1 MNIIN
6 IFKRTKSITVEQIY
20 TLLKQAYNKYN
31 ISKEDYKKIII
42 NLDKICDLSN
52 CPIER
57 LKYIKTQ
64 DEEIFFEEND
74 KIIKI
79 VPNFKE
85 ELFYYSPSIQRP
97 NMGQELKTENI
108 NITVLAYNKLN
119 SENITEQDLIKIY
132 IKLRNEGYLWNNPK
146 IESLGRDKDNR
157 LKLTSVNNLL
167 YLNDKPAYEVVEELE
182 KHERNLKTFDDA
194 YKQSKIKIDTRR
206 K

>member
-6 IFKRTKSITVEQIY
+6 IFKRNKTLTIEQIY
-20 TLLKQAYNKYN
+20 DLLEQTYNKYN
-31 ISKEDYKKIII
+31 IAKQDYKKIII

-52 CPIER
+52 CSIEK
-57 LKYIKTQ
+57 LKYIKTEN
-64 DEEIFFEEND
+64 EEIIFEQND

-85 ELFYYSPSIQRP
+85 EVFCHSESIQKP
-97 NMGQELKTENI
+97 NMGQELEIGNI

-119 SENITEQDLIKIY
+119 TENINNQDLINLY

-146 IESLGRDKDNR
+146 IENIGKDKNNR
-157 LKLTSVNNLL
+157 LKLTTVNSLL
-167 YLNDKPAYEVVEELE
+167 FLNNKPAYYVLKELE
-182 KHERNLKTFDDA
+182 KHEELLKEFDDA